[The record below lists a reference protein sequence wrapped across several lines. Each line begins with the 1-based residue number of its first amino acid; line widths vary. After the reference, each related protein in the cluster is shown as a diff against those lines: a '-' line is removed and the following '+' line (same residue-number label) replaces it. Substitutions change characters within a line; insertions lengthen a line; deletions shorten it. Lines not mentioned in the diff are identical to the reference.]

1 MPVAACAARRTCT
14 HPRVRAAATPARIPA
29 LERAAS
35 PRIERVLVLSWHAT
49 LVGLFLLL
57 LGGGIGLPLPEDLT
71 LLAAGVLARQHVF
84 RLRDVIAVG
93 FIAVVC
99 ADWIIYLVG
108 RRYGRGIVALPLLAR
123 LFGAARLDA
132 VRDAVERH
140 GARAVFAAR
149 FVLGFRMAT
158 FLAAG
163 TFRVPRY
170 RFAVAEAAGTA
181 IFVPA
186 MATLGFLFSDRA
198 QRVARDV
205 GRVQHWLV
213 LVGLLAL
220 AVYLG
225 LRAWLGRTGLG
236 GEGPATTDRP
246 DAPRDR

>member
-1 MPVAACAARRTCT
+1 LPGGGRIGIGCVLTW
-14 HPRVRAAATPARIPA
+14 RASLI
-29 LERAAS
+29 
-35 PRIERVLVLSWHAT
+35 
-49 LVGLFLLL
+49 GLFLAL
-57 LGGGIGLPLPEDLT
+57 LGGGIGLPLPEDIT

-84 RLRDVIAVG
+84 QLRYVILVG

-99 ADWIIYLVG
+99 ADWIIYLAG
-108 RRYGRGIVALPLLAR
+108 RRYGRGIVALPVLAR

-132 VRDAVERH
+132 VQGAIERH
-140 GARAVFAAR
+140 GTRAVFAAR

-163 TFRVPRY
+163 TFGVPAH
-170 RFAVAEAAGTA
+170 RFGLAEAAGTA

-198 QRVARDV
+198 EHLLRDV

-220 AVYLG
+220 ALYLG
-225 LRAWLGRTGLG
+225 LRAWMGRTGLG
-236 GEGPATTDRP
+236 GEGPVTP
-246 DAPRDR
+246 DPPGDARKG